1 MWKRRCVGAVWKLDA
16 PGYGLL
22 IIAMKSGAPFLGLA
36 KYIYITLH
44 VITIVFIH
52 WNSPVFIL
60 LADTFTANLFHVRI
74 YNLLIHCNS
83 YLFDLQQLFRTFF
96 LLLTDGVS
104 PL

>member
-1 MWKRRCVGAVWKLDA
+1 MGMFVNNLRGIGQCRVIIIIIIIIIITLLQE
-16 PGYGLL
+16 PIGYGLL

-44 VITIVFIH
+44 VITTVFIH

-60 LADTFTANLFHVRI
+60 LADTFIANLFHVRI

-83 YLFDLQQLFRTFF
+83 YLFDL
-96 LLLTDGVS
+96 
-104 PL
+104 